1 MRHQQPLALDPNSH
15 NPEVV
20 GSNPTPA
27 TNLLDPRRLLGFSRE
42 AFLSFGRLK
51 AEKVGPLA
59 RKLD

>member
-1 MRHQQPLALDPNSH
+1 MAYAAGRNNSIRK
-15 NPEVV
+15 
-20 GSNPTPA
+20 GMMSAFGTLQAPA